1 MNIAEKIL
9 ACPLKTATMEV
20 PEWDVTVGIREI
32 TAAERVKFGEDAKKT
47 PALAV
52 VRLVIATLTDP
63 ETGGKVFEPAHQDV
77 LLQRSGSVMDRV
89 VTEILKLS
97 AMTEEKAEEV
107 EKN

>member
-1 MNIAEKIL
+1 MSIADKIL
-9 ACPLKTATMEV
+9 ACPLKTATVEV
-20 PEWDVTVGIREI
+20 PEWGVTVGIREI

-52 VRLVIATLTDP
+52 VRLVIATLTD
-63 ETGGKVFEPAHQDV
+63 ENGAKVFEPAHQDA
-77 LLQRSGSVMDRV
+77 LLQKSGAVLDRV

-97 AMTEEKAEEV
+97 AMTEDTAKDL

>member
-1 MNIAEKIL
+1 MSIADKIL
-9 ACPLKTATMEV
+9 AVPLKTATVDV
-20 PEWDVTVGIREI
+20 PEWGVEVGIREI

-63 ETGGKVFEPAHQDV
+63 QTGAKVFEAAHQDA
-77 LLQRSGSVMDRV
+77 LLQKSGAVMDRV
-89 VTEILKLS
+89 VTEILRLS
-97 AMTEEKAEEV
+97 AMTDDSAKDL

>member
-9 ACPLKTATMEV
+9 ACPLKTGTMEV
-20 PEWDVTVGIREI
+20 PEWGVTVGIREI

-52 VRLVIATLTDP
+52 VRLVIATLTDA
-63 ETGGKVFEPAHQDV
+63 ETGAKVFEPAHQDA
-77 LLQRSGSVMDRV
+77 LLQKSGAVLDRV

-97 AMTEEKAEEV
+97 SMTEDSAKDL

>member
-1 MNIAEKIL
+1 MGIADKIL
-9 ACPLKTATMEV
+9 AVPLKTATVEV
-20 PEWDVTVGIREI
+20 PEWGVTVGIREI

-52 VRLVIATLTDP
+52 VRLVIATLTD
-63 ETGGKVFEPAHQDV
+63 ETGAKVFEPAHQDA
-77 LLQRSGSVMDRV
+77 LLQKSGAVLDRV

-97 AMTEEKAEEV
+97 GMTEDTAKDL

>member
-1 MNIAEKIL
+1 MSIADKIL
-9 ACPLKTATMEV
+9 ACPLKTATVEV
-20 PEWDVTVGIREI
+20 PEWGVTVGIREI

-52 VRLVIATLTDP
+52 VRLVIATLTDA
-63 ETGGKVFEPAHQDV
+63 ETGAKVFEPAHQDA
-77 LLQRSGSVMDRV
+77 LLQKSGAVMDRV

-97 AMTEEKAEEV
+97 AMTDETAKDL